1 MRQKFMT
8 EIRVGIFVLI
18 ALLLGM
24 MTLFQ
29 LGSGQDIFD
38 SQYTLF
44 TSFKDISGLRVGA
57 QVQLAGLN
65 VGFVDEI
72 RFPDDLLVRNIT
84 VVLRIK
90 KGFQRRIRE
99 DSVATV
105 NTQGLL
111 GDKFIYISVGSEDMP
126 VIKDEGILP
135 NKETTSIF
143 ALAEK
148 AGEIMDNIGEASTS
162 LNELLKGIGGKDE
175 NNLRE
180 SIKSLRVTLQQVEK
194 GKVLVHSLIYDPKGE
209 EVIANLSATMKSVKE
224 ITTGVSDNTKEKTA
238 SLIKNLQDASAD
250 LKVILGSI
258 RNGEGTLGLL
268 VRDPAL
274 YNDIRAL
281 FGRANR
287 NALIKAIVRSTIEKN
302 ETVK

>member
-1 MRQKFMT
+1 MT

-194 GKVLVHSLIYDPKGE
+194 GKGLVHALIYDPKGE

-287 NALIKAIVRSTIEKN
+287 NALIKAKIGRAHV
-302 ETVK
+302 

>member
-1 MRQKFMT
+1 
-8 EIRVGIFVLI
+8 
-18 ALLLGM
+18 
-24 MTLFQ
+24 
-29 LGSGQDIFD
+29 
-38 SQYTLF
+38 
-44 TSFKDISGLRVGA
+44 
-57 QVQLAGLN
+57 
-65 VGFVDEI
+65 
-72 RFPDDLLVRNIT
+72 
-84 VVLRIK
+84 
-90 KGFQRRIRE
+90 
-99 DSVATV
+99 
-105 NTQGLL
+105 
-111 GDKFIYISVGSEDMP
+111 MP

-194 GKVLVHSLIYDPKGE
+194 GKGLVHALIYDPKGE

>member
-1 MRQKFMT
+1 
-8 EIRVGIFVLI
+8 
-18 ALLLGM
+18 

-194 GKVLVHSLIYDPKGE
+194 GKGLVHALIYDPKGE

>member
-194 GKVLVHSLIYDPKGE
+194 GKGLVHALIYDPKGE

>member
-1 MRQKFMT
+1 MT

-194 GKVLVHSLIYDPKGE
+194 GKGLVHALIYDPKGE